1 MYFKPNGAFTGE
13 VTGPM
18 FKSFGIDWT
27 ILGHSERR
35 DIFKEDEEMLGAKAA
50 AALEQDFKIIYC
62 CGEHLEE
69 RKAGKAEEF
78 VAAQIENLVK
88 HVPADKWNKVVI
100 AYEPIWAIGTGVV
113 ASTKDAQEMCK
124 AIRDLI
130 AAKVNAEVA
139 GKIQILY
146 GGSVKADNC
155 NELAAQPD
163 VDGFLVGGA
172 SLTASF
178 IDIVKSAEYSK

>member
-1 MYFKPNGAFTGE
+1 
-13 VTGPM
+13 
-18 FKSFGIDWT
+18 
-27 ILGHSERR
+27 
-35 DIFKEDEEMLGAKAA
+35 
-50 AALEQDFKIIYC
+50 
-62 CGEHLEE
+62 
-69 RKAGKAEEF
+69 
-78 VAAQIENLVK
+78 
-88 HVPADKWNKVVI
+88 
-100 AYEPIWAIGTGVV
+100 
-113 ASTKDAQEMCK
+113 MCK